1 MLVDRWRAP
10 AADPAPKRFAG
21 VDLSYVNEIEACG
34 AQFRLN
40 GKLRDPYELFAESG
54 ANLVRLRLWNNPTW
68 TNYSTE
74 ADVTRSIE
82 RAKKAGM
89 HVLLDFHYS
98 DDWAD
103 PQKQTIPAAWAADI
117 GDADKLATHVYEYTR
132 DVLARLNARG
142 LLPYM
147 VQVGNEINT
156 QMLRPADT
164 KGLPIDWA
172 RNAKILNAGIRAVR
186 EAKAADGA
194 SPKVMLHV
202 AQPENVEPWF
212 AAATAAGVRDFD
224 YIGVSYYPKWSTFN
238 MKQAGAALAAVKQ
251 RFKADIIVVEVS
263 YPWTLRDAGDK
274 ASNLLGEDSLLRGYP
289 ATPSGQQRFM
299 NDVVRMT
306 LEAGGVGVVY
316 WEPAWV
322 STKCATRWG
331 TGSHWE
337 NATLFDF
344 RKGNELTPA
353 ADFLKAIRRTSNC
366 EDMEKHAAEGWTVR
380 HRQDRARSTHS
391 FAAARIRAS
400 SSRPARAATRR
411 WTACRTFRTSRAM
424 LAAVPDLHCISICT
438 PPQAHFDAALTALR
452 AGKHVMLEKPP
463 AATTRQIAL
472 ARRRSRAPR
481 PHSVPDLAFALR
493 RGRRRC
499 ARIPAHAQTGERQD
513 HLEGRCAPVA
523 SGPAL
528 DLGAGRFRR
537 VRSGHQRVV
546 AAHRNP
552 AQGSLRRRRTARV
565 SGKSAVAHRGESSH
579 CAPKTASRS
588 APNSISAR
596 RANRAGTSSLR
607 RPPARSSSRAVAP
620 SSPSTARR

>member
-1 MLVDRWRAP
+1 MSPTFRARPALIAGCVMLMTALTAH
-10 AADPAPKRFAG
+10 AAGTSPRRFAG
-21 VDLSYVNEIEACG
+21 VDLSYVNEVESCG
-34 AQFRLN
+34 AQYRLN

-54 ANLVRLRLWNNPTW
+54 ANLVRLRLWNDPTW
-68 TNYSTE
+68 TQYSTE

-82 RAKKAGM
+82 RTKKAGM

-156 QMLRPADT
+156 QMLRPAET
-164 KGLPIDWA
+164 KGEPIDWP
-172 RNAKILNAGIRAVR
+172 RNAKILNAGIRAAR
-186 EAKAADGA
+186 EAKAADGT

-224 YIGVSYYPKWSTFN
+224 FIGVSYYPKWSTFN
-238 MKQAGAALAAVKQ
+238 MKQAGAALATVRQ

-263 YPWTLRDAGDK
+263 YPWTLKDAGDK

-306 LEAGGVGVVY
+306 REAGGVGVVY

-322 STKCATRWG
+322 STSCATRWG

-353 ADFLKAIRRTSNC
+353 ADFLKAIL
-366 EDMEKHAAEGWTVR
+366 AE
-380 HRQDRARSTHS
+380 
-391 FAAARIRAS
+391 
-400 SSRPARAATRR
+400 
-411 WTACRTFRTSRAM
+411 
-424 LAAVPDLHCISICT
+424 
-438 PPQAHFDAALTALR
+438 
-452 AGKHVMLEKPP
+452 
-463 AATTRQIAL
+463 
-472 ARRRSRAPR
+472 
-481 PHSVPDLAFALR
+481 
-493 RGRRRC
+493 
-499 ARIPAHAQTGERQD
+499 
-513 HLEGRCAPVA
+513 
-523 SGPAL
+523 
-528 DLGAGRFRR
+528 
-537 VRSGHQRVV
+537 
-546 AAHRNP
+546 
-552 AQGSLRRRRTARV
+552 
-565 SGKSAVAHRGESSH
+565 
-579 CAPKTASRS
+579 
-588 APNSISAR
+588 
-596 RANRAGTSSLR
+596 
-607 RPPARSSSRAVAP
+607 
-620 SSPSTARR
+620 

>member
-1 MLVDRWRAP
+1 MNPMLRARHAFCAGAAMLVASLATP
-10 AADPAPKRFAG
+10 AADPSPERFAG
-21 VDLSYVNEIEACG
+21 VDLSYVNEIETCG
-34 AQFRLN
+34 AQFRLK
-40 GKLRDPYELFAESG
+40 GKVRDPYELFAESS
-54 ANLVRLRLWNNPTW
+54 ANLVRLRLWNNPDW
-68 TNYSTE
+68 TRYSTE

-82 RAKKAGM
+82 RAHKAGM

-156 QMLRPADT
+156 QMLRPAET
-164 KGLPIDWA
+164 KGLPIDWTK
-172 RNAKILNAGIRAVR
+172 NAKYLNAGIRAVR
-186 EAKAADGA
+186 EAKRPDGA

-202 AQPENVEPWF
+202 AQPENVKPWF
-212 AAATAAGVRDFD
+212 EAAATAGVRDFD
-224 YIGVSYYPKWSTFN
+224 YIGVSYYPKWSKFN

-306 LEAGGVGVVY
+306 REAGGVGVVY

-322 STKCATRWG
+322 STSCATRWG

-353 ADFLKAIRRTSNC
+353 ADFLKAIL
-366 EDMEKHAAEGWTVR
+366 AE
-380 HRQDRARSTHS
+380 
-391 FAAARIRAS
+391 
-400 SSRPARAATRR
+400 
-411 WTACRTFRTSRAM
+411 
-424 LAAVPDLHCISICT
+424 
-438 PPQAHFDAALTALR
+438 
-452 AGKHVMLEKPP
+452 
-463 AATTRQIAL
+463 
-472 ARRRSRAPR
+472 
-481 PHSVPDLAFALR
+481 
-493 RGRRRC
+493 
-499 ARIPAHAQTGERQD
+499 
-513 HLEGRCAPVA
+513 
-523 SGPAL
+523 
-528 DLGAGRFRR
+528 
-537 VRSGHQRVV
+537 
-546 AAHRNP
+546 
-552 AQGSLRRRRTARV
+552 
-565 SGKSAVAHRGESSH
+565 
-579 CAPKTASRS
+579 
-588 APNSISAR
+588 
-596 RANRAGTSSLR
+596 
-607 RPPARSSSRAVAP
+607 
-620 SSPSTARR
+620 

>member
-1 MLVDRWRAP
+1 MRRARDALGDAGGG
-10 AADPAPKRFAG
+10 AADTAPQRFAG

-34 AQFRLN
+34 AQYRLK

-54 ANLVRLRLWNNPTW
+54 ANLVRLRLWNNPDW

-117 GDADKLATHVYEYTR
+117 DDADKLATHVYEYTR

-186 EAKAADGA
+186 EARAADGA

-212 AAATAAGVRDFD
+212 AAAAEAGVRDFD

-238 MKQAGAALAAVKQ
+238 MQQAQAALATIRQ

-274 ASNLLGEDSLLRGYP
+274 APNILGEDSLLRGYP

-306 LEAGGVGVVY
+306 LDAGGVGVVY

-322 STKCATRWG
+322 STKCPTRWG
-331 TGSHWE
+331 IGSHWE

-353 ADFLKAIRRTSNC
+353 ADFLKAIRGN
-366 EDMEKHAAEGWTVR
+366 
-380 HRQDRARSTHS
+380 
-391 FAAARIRAS
+391 
-400 SSRPARAATRR
+400 
-411 WTACRTFRTSRAM
+411 
-424 LAAVPDLHCISICT
+424 
-438 PPQAHFDAALTALR
+438 
-452 AGKHVMLEKPP
+452 
-463 AATTRQIAL
+463 
-472 ARRRSRAPR
+472 
-481 PHSVPDLAFALR
+481 
-493 RGRRRC
+493 
-499 ARIPAHAQTGERQD
+499 
-513 HLEGRCAPVA
+513 
-523 SGPAL
+523 
-528 DLGAGRFRR
+528 
-537 VRSGHQRVV
+537 
-546 AAHRNP
+546 
-552 AQGSLRRRRTARV
+552 
-565 SGKSAVAHRGESSH
+565 
-579 CAPKTASRS
+579 
-588 APNSISAR
+588 
-596 RANRAGTSSLR
+596 
-607 RPPARSSSRAVAP
+607 
-620 SSPSTARR
+620 

>member
-1 MLVDRWRAP
+1 MNLTVRARSAIFAGAMLVTALAAP
-10 AADPAPKRFAG
+10 AADSSPKRFAG
-21 VDLSYVNEIEACG
+21 VDLSYVNEIESCG
-34 AQFRLN
+34 AKFRLN

-74 ADVTRSIE
+74 GDVTRSME
-82 RAKKAGM
+82 RARKEGM
-89 HVLLDFHYS
+89 QVLLDFHYS

-117 GDADKLATHVYEYTR
+117 GDADKLAAHVYQYTR
-132 DVLARLNARG
+132 DVLARLNSRG

-156 QMLRPADT
+156 QMLRPNET

-186 EAKAADGA
+186 EARAADGS

-224 YIGVSYYPKWSTFN
+224 YIGVSYYPKWSTLN
-238 MKQAGAALAAVKQ
+238 LTQAGAALAAVRQ

-274 ASNLLGEDSLLRGYP
+274 AANLLGEDSLLRGYP

-299 NDVVRMT
+299 NDIVRMT
-306 LEAGGVGVVY
+306 REAGGVGVVY

-322 STKCATRWG
+322 STSCATRWG

-353 ADFLKAIRRTSNC
+353 ADFLKAI
-366 EDMEKHAAEGWTVR
+366 
-380 HRQDRARSTHS
+380 
-391 FAAARIRAS
+391 
-400 SSRPARAATRR
+400 
-411 WTACRTFRTSRAM
+411 
-424 LAAVPDLHCISICT
+424 LA
-438 PPQAHFDAALTALR
+438 
-452 AGKHVMLEKPP
+452 K
-463 AATTRQIAL
+463 
-472 ARRRSRAPR
+472 
-481 PHSVPDLAFALR
+481 
-493 RGRRRC
+493 
-499 ARIPAHAQTGERQD
+499 
-513 HLEGRCAPVA
+513 
-523 SGPAL
+523 
-528 DLGAGRFRR
+528 
-537 VRSGHQRVV
+537 
-546 AAHRNP
+546 
-552 AQGSLRRRRTARV
+552 
-565 SGKSAVAHRGESSH
+565 
-579 CAPKTASRS
+579 
-588 APNSISAR
+588 
-596 RANRAGTSSLR
+596 
-607 RPPARSSSRAVAP
+607 
-620 SSPSTARR
+620 

>member
-1 MLVDRWRAP
+1 MNSTFTRSAVAAAAMLTAAMAASAAGTAP
-10 AADPAPKRFAG
+10 QRFAG
-21 VDLSYVNEIEACG
+21 VDLSYVNEVESCG
-34 AQFRLN
+34 AQYRLN
-40 GKLRDPYELFAESG
+40 GKLRDPYELFAEAG
-54 ANLVRLRLWNNPTW
+54 ANLVRLRLWNNPDW

-103 PQKQTIPAAWAADI
+103 PQKQTIPAAWSRDI
-117 GDADKLATHVYEYTR
+117 DDADKLAAHVYEYTR
-132 DVLARLNARG
+132 DVLARLDARG

-186 EAKAADGA
+186 EARAADG
-194 SPKVMLHV
+194 STPKVMLHV

-212 AAATAAGVRDFD
+212 AAATEAGVRDFD

-238 MKQAGAALAAVKQ
+238 MSQAQAALAKIRQ

-274 ASNLLGEDSLLRGYP
+274 APNLLGEDSLLRGYP

-306 LEAGGVGVVY
+306 LAAGGVGVVY

-322 STKCATRWG
+322 STKCPTRWG
-331 TGSHWE
+331 VGSHWE

-353 ADFLKAIRRTSNC
+353 ADFLKT
-366 EDMEKHAAEGWTVR
+366 
-380 HRQDRARSTHS
+380 
-391 FAAARIRAS
+391 IRA
-400 SSRPARAATRR
+400 P
-411 WTACRTFRTSRAM
+411 
-424 LAAVPDLHCISICT
+424 
-438 PPQAHFDAALTALR
+438 
-452 AGKHVMLEKPP
+452 
-463 AATTRQIAL
+463 
-472 ARRRSRAPR
+472 
-481 PHSVPDLAFALR
+481 
-493 RGRRRC
+493 
-499 ARIPAHAQTGERQD
+499 
-513 HLEGRCAPVA
+513 
-523 SGPAL
+523 
-528 DLGAGRFRR
+528 
-537 VRSGHQRVV
+537 
-546 AAHRNP
+546 
-552 AQGSLRRRRTARV
+552 
-565 SGKSAVAHRGESSH
+565 
-579 CAPKTASRS
+579 
-588 APNSISAR
+588 
-596 RANRAGTSSLR
+596 
-607 RPPARSSSRAVAP
+607 
-620 SSPSTARR
+620 

>member
-1 MLVDRWRAP
+1 MNSMLRLRQALCAGVAMFAAALAAQ
-10 AADPAPKRFAG
+10 AADTAPKRFAG

-34 AQFRLN
+34 AQFRFN

-68 TNYSTE
+68 TKYSTE

-82 RAKKAGM
+82 RAQKAGM
-89 HVLLDFHYS
+89 QVLLDFHYS

-117 GDADKLATHVYEYTR
+117 GDADKLATHVHEYTR
-132 DVLARLNARG
+132 DVLARLNSRG

-147 VQVGNEINT
+147 VQVGNETNT
-156 QMLRPADT
+156 AMLRPADT
-164 KGLPIDWA
+164 KGVPIDWS

-186 EAKAADGA
+186 EAKAADGS

-238 MKQAGAALAAVKQ
+238 MKQAGAALAAIKQ

-306 LEAGGVGVVY
+306 REAGGVGVVY

-322 STKCATRWG
+322 STSCATRWG

-353 ADFLKAIRRTSNC
+353 ADFLKAI
-366 EDMEKHAAEGWTVR
+366 
-380 HRQDRARSTHS
+380 
-391 FAAARIRAS
+391 
-400 SSRPARAATRR
+400 
-411 WTACRTFRTSRAM
+411 
-424 LAAVPDLHCISICT
+424 LAD
-438 PPQAHFDAALTALR
+438 
-452 AGKHVMLEKPP
+452 
-463 AATTRQIAL
+463 
-472 ARRRSRAPR
+472 
-481 PHSVPDLAFALR
+481 
-493 RGRRRC
+493 
-499 ARIPAHAQTGERQD
+499 
-513 HLEGRCAPVA
+513 
-523 SGPAL
+523 
-528 DLGAGRFRR
+528 
-537 VRSGHQRVV
+537 
-546 AAHRNP
+546 
-552 AQGSLRRRRTARV
+552 
-565 SGKSAVAHRGESSH
+565 
-579 CAPKTASRS
+579 
-588 APNSISAR
+588 
-596 RANRAGTSSLR
+596 
-607 RPPARSSSRAVAP
+607 
-620 SSPSTARR
+620 